1 MKTTLLC
8 RMFGTCAAL
17 ASLFAVPRPASADDA
32 VRLAEQF
39 SPGTQYHV
47 SVRVDLA
54 GTLTLPAEKG
64 QPAPRPLALNGDSAI
79 EYDERVLALSNDG
92 AVQKTARLCRRT
104 DFRRTIGG
112 QSQET
117 NLRAAVRR
125 LVILRR
131 DHTEVPFSPDGPLT
145 WGEIDLIRTDVFTP
159 ALTGLLTDRA
169 VRPGDRWTATEAAVR
184 ELTDMERID
193 EGKVECRL
201 EQVTVAEG
209 RRRAR
214 VALAGTVRGLN
225 EDGPNRQSLE
235 GYFYFDLESNHL
247 SYLFL
252 KGAHSMLDK
261 DGREVGRVDGRFV
274 MTSRAGTSCP
284 ELSDEGLRGVALEPD
299 ADNTLL
305 LYDNPD
311 TGVRFL
317 YPRRWRLSAVRG
329 NQITL
334 DGADGSGLL
343 LTVDPP
349 GRSPAGAQ
357 FLAESRDWLVKQ
369 RARLVREEPVRQVR
383 ADPVLEG
390 FGLEAELGGQKFLM
404 DYYVTRQRAGGAT
417 LAARLLLNDQGAARR
432 EAEKLARSITISP
445 PAGSRR

>member
-1 MKTTLLC
+1 MKTTFPCHL
-8 RMFGTCAAL
+8 FGTCAVL
-17 ASLFAVPRPASADDA
+17 ASLFASRPAARA
-32 VRLAEQF
+32 EETVLLAERF
-39 SPGTQYHV
+39 ASGTQYHV

-54 GTLTLPAEKG
+54 GTLSLPAEKG
-64 QPAPRPLALNGDSAI
+64 KPAPRPVVLSGDSAL
-79 EYDERVLALSNDG
+79 EYDERVLSLDKDG

-112 QSQET
+112 QLQET

-131 DHTEVPFSPDGPLT
+131 DNTEVPFSPDGPLT

-159 ALTGLLTDRA
+159 ALAGLLTDRP
-169 VRPGDRWTATEAAVR
+169 VRPGDHWVATEGAVR

-209 RRRAR
+209 KRRAR
-214 VALAGTVRGLN
+214 VSLSGTVRGLN
-225 EDGPNRQSLE
+225 EDGPNRQLLE
-235 GYFYFDLESNHL
+235 GYFYFDLESNRL
-247 SYLFL
+247 SYLYL
-252 KGAHSMLDK
+252 KGAHTLLDK

-274 MTSRAGTSCP
+274 MTRQPATNCP
-284 ELSDEGLRGVALEPD
+284 ELSDDGLRGVAVEPD
-299 ADNTLL
+299 ADNTRL

-311 TGVRFL
+311 LGVRFL
-317 YPRRWRLSAVRG
+317 YPRRWRVSIVRG
-329 NQITL
+329 TQVTL

-369 RARLVREEPVRQVR
+369 RARLTREDPVRQLR
-383 ADPVLEG
+383 ADPALES

-404 DYYVTRQRAGGAT
+404 DYYVTRQLAGGAT
-417 LAARLLLNDQGAARR
+417 LAARLLPGDQAATRR
-432 EAEKLARSITISP
+432 EAEKLARSITLTP
-445 PAGSRR
+445 PAATRR